1 MLLRVTGLRLS
12 VLTKSRLDK
21 QTWWCLYGSLPCF
34 RQVTLL
40 RLLKPCLTAKSKM
53 CRCKQR
59 QYSTSRHSRAGWR
72 RNFPTSLEAV
82 AGLAKQAQHEIT
94 QQQRPEPANTVTAL
108 APATGTP
115 GQEQTGAFARL
126 PMVPVSSELIESALK
141 RANKVAGSK
150 KLKNEA
156 QKARSK

>member
-1 MLLRVTGLRLS
+1 MLCLRQPALLSTGNTHCY
-12 VLTKSRLDK
+12 VL
-21 QTWWCLYGSLPCF
+21 PE
-34 RQVTLL
+34 
-40 RLLKPCLTAKSKM
+40 PCLTAKSET

-59 QYSTSRHSRAGWR
+59 QYSNSRQNRAGWG
-72 RNFPTSLEAV
+72 RNFPLSLEAV
-82 AGLAKQAQHEIT
+82 AGLAKQAEHET
-94 QQQRPEPANTVTAL
+94 AQQRRPEPANTVAVPVSLTSIS
-108 APATGTP
+108 